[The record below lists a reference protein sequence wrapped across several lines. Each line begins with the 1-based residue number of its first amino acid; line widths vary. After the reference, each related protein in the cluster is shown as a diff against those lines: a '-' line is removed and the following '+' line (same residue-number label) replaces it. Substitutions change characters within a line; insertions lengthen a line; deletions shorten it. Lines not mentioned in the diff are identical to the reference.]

1 MKNSSK
7 ENGKMAR
14 KKFFMC
20 FSNIKKLTEF
30 NQMVHFCL
38 PLGTSLLKTIFCKIS
53 YYFITTVFIDIVRH
67 YKTVYLS
74 KIPSLHQKPL

>member
-1 MKNSSK
+1 MKNSSEK
-7 ENGKMAR
+7 NGKMAR

-20 FSNIKKLTEF
+20 FHNIKKLIEF

-38 PLGTSLLKTIFCKIS
+38 PLGTSLLKTIFFKIS

-74 KIPSLHQKPL
+74 TIPSPHQKPL